1 MSWVFH
7 TKKRSKSPSH
17 PLALA
22 PCARDTCV
30 HKYKYKAM
38 ETSRLPTPPLSPSS
52 TRLFDPL
59 DPLHPNRVIAHFD
72 LDCFYCQVERQLDG
86 SLRDRP
92 TGVCQYDPFEKDG
105 VRTRDAATDRKTHLS
120 RPGANNSLIAVSY
133 EARKQGVKRNMTI
146 REARRCCPVRLDAA
160 FVCVLASFFLSLAHA
175 NFAVLLSPFHSL
187 FERSLFTF
195 FSIDARVRA
204 RSSLAMVF
212 TFLMHANRK

>member
-1 MSWVFH
+1 
-7 TKKRSKSPSH
+7 
-17 PLALA
+17 
-22 PCARDTCV
+22 
-30 HKYKYKAM
+30 M

-160 FVCVLASFFLSLAHA
+160 FAFWLLSFSLWRTRILRFSHLFFTLFLSARC
-175 NFAVLLSPFHSL
+175 LLSS
-187 FERSLFTF
+187 RSTL
-195 FSIDARVRA
+195 AYA
-204 RSSLAMVF
+204 LALRSRWCSHF
-212 TFLMHANRK
+212 

>member
-160 FVCVLASFFLSLAHA
+160 FAFWLLSFSLWRTRILRFSHLFFTLFLSARC
-175 NFAVLLSPFHSL
+175 LLSS
-187 FERSLFTF
+187 RSTL
-195 FSIDARVRA
+195 AYA
-204 RSSLAMVF
+204 LALRSRWCSHF
-212 TFLMHANRK
+212 

>member
-1 MSWVFH
+1 
-7 TKKRSKSPSH
+7 
-17 PLALA
+17 
-22 PCARDTCV
+22 
-30 HKYKYKAM
+30 M
-38 ETSRLPTPPLSPSS
+38 EMSRLPTPPLSPSS

-133 EARKQGVKRNMTI
+133 EARKQGVK
-146 REARRCCPVRLDAA
+146 EEHD
-160 FVCVLASFFLSLAHA
+160 
-175 NFAVLLSPFHSL
+175 
-187 FERSLFTF
+187 
-195 FSIDARVRA
+195 D
-204 RSSLAMVF
+204 
-212 TFLMHANRK
+212 